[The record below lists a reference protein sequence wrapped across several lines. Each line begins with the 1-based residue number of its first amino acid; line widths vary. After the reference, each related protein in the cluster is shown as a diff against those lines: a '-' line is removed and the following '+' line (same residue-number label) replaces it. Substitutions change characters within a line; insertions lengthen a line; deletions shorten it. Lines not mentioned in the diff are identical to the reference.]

1 VAASASSHPSSAILV
16 REQEKLSSVANKL
29 KGLFQ
34 EETKRIKAQY
44 DKEAEQL
51 HRRYEALLT
60 EEHQLFSE
68 KQKMLQHDIA
78 KMDLYLQS
86 MHGSSTTPSQG
97 TQNFCTFT

>member
-1 VAASASSHPSSAILV
+1 VDVNTPSCQLRLFCFASLIA
-16 REQEKLSSVANKL
+16 
-29 KGLFQ
+29 LFSCALLLQ
-34 EETKRIKAQY
+34 TKRIKAQY